1 MRTQPRVLARHGKV
15 VDQRGFTTVELVIV
29 LIVGLAVAAMAIPGY
44 SAMMRY
50 LRIGGDAHDLNG
62 VVAEAKMR
70 AASDFTHAR
79 AYADLQAN
87 TFHIEVWDKTA
98 NGGAGCW
105 KTEGDSVNPCT
116 AAASPVQPLSQGVAF
131 GFGNVGA
138 GSPNPQTVI
147 AQAPACGKFVA
158 VAGSTY
164 APIPNTACIE
174 FNSRGLPVNSAGT
187 PTANDA
193 LYLTDGNTVY
203 GLTLNAGGLIQI
215 WETPLSQA
223 AWNPR

>member
-1 MRTQPRVLARHGKV
+1 MRTQPRVVARHGKV
-15 VDQRGFTTVELVIV
+15 VGQRGFTTVEVVIV
-29 LIVGLAVAAMAIPGY
+29 MVISLAVAAMAIPGY

-50 LRIGGDAHDLNG
+50 LHIAGDARDLNG
-62 VVAEAKMR
+62 VVAQAKMQ

-105 KTEGDSVNPCT
+105 KTAGDSVNRCT
-116 AAASPVQPLSQGVAF
+116 GAASPVLPLSQGVAF

-138 GSPNPQTVI
+138 GSPNPQIVI
-147 AQAPACGKFVA
+147 AQAPACGKVAA

-164 APIPNTACIE
+164 TPLANTACIE

-193 LYLTDGNTVY
+193 LYVTDGDMVY
-203 GLTLNAGGLIQI
+203 GLTVNAGGLIQI

-223 AWNPR
+223 AWSPR